1 MWLRRCCPP
10 LPVARVRKNTRK
22 NAKRPLVPSYCATP
36 PLLHSHIHVHKSRS
50 HMTAV
55 VLGLFWLFRRL
66 LVQRHSTTR
75 PNQNINKK
83 KKRRRRSNTNDLQL
97 YDRMTLVRPS
107 QTYLPPCLFLPSCLP
122 AFLPA
127 CLVYIT
133 SSFIPSH
140 LLSLCSCSSVPLSN
154 TERHTSF
161 TPPPCLP
168 FCLCS
173 TSTRPLTLSVSTSV
187 TTSQQYEKVSSWQE
201 APQAVDGVRA
211 DPRQAARHRAQD

>member
-1 MWLRRCCPP
+1 VSESEWGGVWLRRCCPP

-22 NAKRPLVPSYCATP
+22 NAKRPLVTSYCATP

-83 KKRRRRSNTNDLQL
+83 KKRRRSNTNDLQL

-107 QTYLPPCLFLPSCLP
+107 QTYLPPCLFLPSSC

-133 SSFIPSH
+133 SSLRTYSHSVPAVPSLCLIRNATLH
-140 LLSLCSCSSVPLSN
+140 SLTHSPARPACLPLFYLHSATNTLSLHI
-154 TERHTSF
+154 RHHIT
-161 TPPPCLP
+161 
-168 FCLCS
+168 
-173 TSTRPLTLSVSTSV
+173 
-187 TTSQQYEKVSSWQE
+187 
-201 APQAVDGVRA
+201 AI
-211 DPRQAARHRAQD
+211 